1 MGHPRDVAE
10 KAHMDEIR
18 GRWLRRAQIALAAFF
33 TLGASGFLAHAAL
46 RSPDVPFIWSGA
58 TPWIWPPIPP
68 QTRTMWLD
76 QSRPRAGLFE
86 RHFLVD
92 RPQSPVMLHVRAMR
106 ELVLHVNGHEVAL
119 GGRDPKRWKQPTAV
133 DIAPLLVTGDN
144 ILRAEVRNPYG
155 VGLLQ
160 LRIDGTVEPIVTDER
175 WLAAWEGE
183 SLAPAAI
190 ADDGARLPDS
200 TALPAP
206 MAGIRQHALALLAL
220 WGGGLILF
228 LGLRDRSGAQA
239 RAPTI
244 ALALVVVFWAWLF
257 LGKIARIPS
266 DAGFD
271 APAHLAYI
279 ASIMHEGML
288 PLANQGLATSHPP
301 LFYGATALLLALVRT
316 AQGSVAQRAVL
327 SLLPVLSGLGM
338 AFVAVAMARLLV
350 PDSPWMYAGAIMVAG
365 LLPMNLTLAASVSS
379 EALHALLASLAL
391 LAAVRALLAKSTTR
405 QDDWVLGLFLSLAL
419 LTKYTSAIL
428 VPILVG
434 AVAVKRWLVE
444 SAPPAPIATGAA
456 RTLAA
461 VAGLAGWVYVRNWL
475 YFGDPFVWPLDA
487 WPGKALWQFPDFHT
501 LHYFLRFGDAL
512 TQPWYSGFHGF
523 WDSLYTTLWGDGML
537 GGAGG
542 VEYFHG
548 RWRSDWMAAV
558 FLLALPATAFVAM
571 GWIRAGMEALRDASL
586 DRRLALSLV
595 VALPPL
601 LITSIVNINLRYPF
615 WSFGKAFYALFLTP
629 TLAVFGVLGF
639 DSLDRFLARRAGIG
653 MRSLP
658 WGWAAAFLGAIAVSY
673 GG

>member
-1 MGHPRDVAE
+1 MGRPRDVAE
-10 KAHMDEIR
+10 KAEMDELT

-33 TLGASGFLAHAAL
+33 ALGASGFLAHAAL
-46 RSPDVPFIWSGA
+46 RSPDVPFIFSAA
-58 TPWIWPPIPP
+58 TPWIWPPIPA
-68 QTRTMWLD
+68 QTGTRWLD

-92 RPQSPVMLHVRAMR
+92 RIQSPVMLQVRAMR
-106 ELVLHVNGHEVAL
+106 DLVLHVNGHEVAL
-119 GGRDPKRWKQPTAV
+119 AGRDPERWKEATAV

-183 SLAPAAI
+183 PLAPAAI

-206 MAGIRQHALALLAL
+206 LAGIRQHALALLAL
-220 WGGGLILF
+220 FLGGMIVF
-228 LGLRDRSGAQA
+228 LGLRGRSGAQA
-239 RAPTI
+239 WTPTI
-244 ALALVVVFWAWLF
+244 ALALVGVFWVWLF
-257 LGKIARIPS
+257 LGKITRIPS

-279 ASIMHEGML
+279 ASILHEGTL
-288 PLANQGLATSHPP
+288 PLADQGLQTYQPP
-301 LFYGATALLLALVRT
+301 LFHATTALLLALVRT
-316 AQGSVAQRAVL
+316 AQGSPAQRAVL

-338 AFVAVAMARLLV
+338 AFVAAAMARLLV
-350 PDSPWMYAGAIMVAG
+350 PDSPGMQAGAIVVAG
-365 LLPMNLTLAASVSS
+365 LLPMNLTLAASVSN
-379 EALHALLASLAL
+379 EAPHALLASLAL
-391 LAAVRALLAKSTTR
+391 LAALRALLATSTTR
-405 QDDWVLGLFLSLAL
+405 RDDWVLGLLLGLAL

-434 AVAVKRWLVE
+434 AVALKRWIVE
-444 SAPPAPIATGAA
+444 RAPPLPIAAGAA
-456 RTLAA
+456 RALAA

-475 YFGDPFVWPLDA
+475 YFGDPFVWSLNA
-487 WPGKALWQFPDFHT
+487 WPGKTLWQFPDFHT
-501 LHYFLRFGDAL
+501 LGYFLRFGDSL
-512 TQPWYSGFHGF
+512 TQPWYSGFHSF
-523 WDSLYTTLWGDGML
+523 WDSLYTTLWGDGTL

-548 RWRSDWMAAV
+548 RWRCDWMAAV
-558 FLLALPATAFVAM
+558 FLLALPATGFVAM
-571 GWIRAGMEALRDASL
+571 GWIRAGVGALRDASL
-586 DRRLALSLV
+586 GRRLALSLLV
-595 VALPPL
+595 GLPPL
-601 LITSIVNINLRYPF
+601 LIASLVNINLHYPF

-629 TLAVFGVLGF
+629 TLALFGVLGF
-639 DSLDRFLARRAGIG
+639 DALDRVLARRAGSAL
-653 MRSLP
+653 RSLP
-658 WGWAAAFLGAIAVSY
+658 WGWAVAFLGSIALSY